1 MTFKNH
7 VRASLG
13 ILGIFVFAMLVGA
26 ALAPDAFACD
36 PGNFYDPDHGICQN
50 TPPYNPRPGFGY
62 QPSNDPY
69 PRGGYDNPY
78 GGR

>member
-1 MTFKNH
+1 MTIKKLLSF
-7 VRASLG
+7 
-13 ILGIFVFAMLVGA
+13 LVGIVFLLALSA
-26 ALAPDAFACD
+26 ALAPSAFACD